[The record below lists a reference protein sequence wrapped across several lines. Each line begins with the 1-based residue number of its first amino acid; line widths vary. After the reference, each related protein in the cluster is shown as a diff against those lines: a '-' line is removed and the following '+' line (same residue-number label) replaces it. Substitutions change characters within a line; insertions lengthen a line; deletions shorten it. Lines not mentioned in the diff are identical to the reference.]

1 MLQVGK
7 PAPSFKAQALAGTEF
22 KEITLEDYRGK
33 WVCLYFYPLDFTFV
47 CPTEIVEF
55 NEAVGQFKAL
65 NCEIIG
71 GSTDS
76 VYSHLGWTQADSRL
90 GALSYPILSDIT
102 HQIGKDYGILIE
114 DKGITLR
121 GAFLIDPE
129 GVLRYQVVHDLS
141 VGRNV
146 GEILRVLSALQT
158 GELCP
163 ATWKGKGDKTLG
175 KA

>member
-7 PAPSFKAQALAGTEF
+7 PAPSFKAQALVGSEF
-22 KEITLEDYRGK
+22 KTLSLEDYRGK

-55 NEAVGQFKAL
+55 NNAVDRFKKL

-76 VYSHLGWTQADSRL
+76 VFSHLGWTKADERL
-90 GALSYPILSDIT
+90 SGLMYPLLSDIT
-102 HQIGKDYGILIE
+102 HAIGRDYGILLE

-129 GVLRYQVVHDLS
+129 GILRYQLVHDLG

-146 GEILRVLSALQT
+146 EEVLRVLTALQT

-163 ATWKGKGDKTLG
+163 ATWKKPGDKTLG
-175 KA
+175 KS

>member
-22 KEITLEDYRGK
+22 KEIGLDDYKGK

-55 NEAVGQFKAL
+55 NNAVDRFKAL
-65 NCEIIG
+65 NCEVIG

-76 VYSHLGWTQADSRL
+76 VFSHLGWTQADERISN
-90 GALSYPILSDIT
+90 LSYPLISDIT
-102 HQIGKDYGILIE
+102 QAIGREYGILIE
-114 DKGITLR
+114 EKGITLR
-121 GAFLIDPE
+121 GAFLIDPN
-129 GVLRYQVVHDLS
+129 GILRYQLVHDLS

-146 GEILRVLSALQT
+146 DEILRVLTALQT

-163 ATWKGKGDKTLG
+163 ATWKKKGDKTLG
-175 KA
+175 KG

>member
-7 PAPSFKAQALAGTEF
+7 PAPSFKAQALVGSEF
-22 KEITLEDYRGK
+22 KEIKLEDYRGK

-55 NEAVGQFKAL
+55 NNAVDRFAKM
-65 NCEIIG
+65 NCQIIG
-71 GSTDS
+71 GSVDS
-76 VYSHLGWTQADSRL
+76 VFSHLGWTQADDRL
-90 GALSYPILSDIT
+90 GTLSYPVLSDIT
-102 HQIGKDYGILIE
+102 HTIGRDYGILIE
-114 DKGITLR
+114 EKGITLR

-129 GVLRYQVVHDLS
+129 GVLRFQLVHDLS

-146 GEILRVLSALQT
+146 EEILRVLNALQT

-163 ATWKGKGDKTLG
+163 ATWKKAGDKTLG

>member
-7 PAPSFKAQALAGTEF
+7 PAPCFKAQALVGTEF
-22 KEITLEDYRGK
+22 KEISSCDYKGK
-33 WVCLYFYPLDFTFV
+33 WLCLYFYPLDFTFV

-55 NEAVGQFKAL
+55 NQAVDQFKQL
-65 NCEIIG
+65 NCEIVA

-76 VYSHLGWTQADSRL
+76 VFSHLGWTQADPRL
-90 GALSYPILSDIT
+90 AGLKYPILSDNT
-102 HQIGKDYGILIE
+102 HTIGRDYGILIE
-114 DKGITLR
+114 EKGITLR

-129 GVLRYQVVHDLS
+129 GVLRYMVVQDLS
-141 VGRNV
+141 VGRSV
-146 GEILRVLSALQT
+146 SEILRVLSALQT

-163 ATWKGKGDKTLG
+163 ATWGKKGDKTLG

>member
-7 PAPSFKAQALAGTEF
+7 PAPSFKADALVGTEF
-22 KEITLEDYRGK
+22 KAISLEDYRGK

-55 NEAVGQFKAL
+55 NNAVDRFKAL

-76 VYSHLGWTQADSRL
+76 VFSHLGWTQADKR
-90 GALSYPILSDIT
+90 LSDLKYPLLSDNT
-102 HQIGKDYGILIE
+102 HTIGRDYGILLE

-121 GAFLIDPE
+121 GAFLIDPD
-129 GVLRYQVVHDLS
+129 GILRYQLVHDLGI
-141 VGRNV
+141 GRNV
-146 GEILRVLSALQT
+146 EEVLRVLNALQT

-163 ATWKGKGDKTLG
+163 ATWKKAGDKTLG

>member
-7 PAPSFKAQALAGTEF
+7 PAPSFKAQALVGCEF
-22 KEITLEDYRGK
+22 KTLSLEDYHGK

-55 NEAVGQFKAL
+55 NNAVDRFKKL

-76 VYSHLGWTQADSRL
+76 VFSHLGWTKADERL
-90 GALSYPILSDIT
+90 SGLQYPLLSDIT
-102 HQIGKDYGILIE
+102 HSIGRDYGILLE

-129 GVLRYQVVHDLS
+129 GILRYQLVHDLG

-146 GEILRVLSALQT
+146 DEILRVLTALQT

-163 ATWKGKGDKTLG
+163 ATWKKPGDKTLG
-175 KA
+175 KS

>member
-7 PAPSFKAQALAGTEF
+7 PAPSFKAQALVGSEF
-22 KEITLEDYRGK
+22 KTLSLEDYKGK

-55 NEAVGQFKAL
+55 NNAHDRFRAL
-65 NCEIIG
+65 NCEVIG

-76 VYSHLGWTQADSRL
+76 VFSHLGWTKADERL
-90 GALSYPILSDIT
+90 SSLKYPVLSDIT
-102 HQIGKDYGILIE
+102 HAIGRDYGILIE

-129 GVLRYQVVHDLS
+129 GILRYQVVHDLG

-146 GEILRVLSALQT
+146 DEILRVLSALQT

-163 ATWKGKGDKTLG
+163 ASWKGKGDQTLG